1 MLDRRDRYALDD
13 MRYWALQATQIAS
26 GRARE
31 DLETDRLL
39 APALQYAL
47 IVLGEA
53 AGRVS
58 EAFQEQYPQ
67 IPWGSIIGM
76 RNVLVHGYDK
86 TNLAIV
92 WRAVTS
98 DLPALVADL
107 DGILDAESGTSQ
119 ETP

>member
-1 MLDRRDRYALDD
+1 
-13 MRYWALQATQIAS
+13 MRYWALQAIEIAS
-26 GRARE
+26 GHTRE

-39 APALQYAL
+39 SPALQYAL
-47 IVLGEA
+47 IVVGEA

-58 EAFQEQYPQ
+58 EACQEQYPH

-119 ETP
+119 ESRQ

>member
-1 MLDRRDRYALDD
+1 MLGRKDRHRLDD
-13 MRYWALQATQIAS
+13 MRYWALQGIEVAS
-26 GRARE
+26 GHTPE

-47 IVLGEA
+47 IVVGEA
-53 AGRVS
+53 AACVS
-58 EAFQEQYPQ
+58 EPCQAQYPQ

-86 TNLAIV
+86 TNLRIV
-92 WRAVTS
+92 WHAVTS

-107 DGILDAESGTSQ
+107 DRILDAEPGTS
-119 ETP
+119 

>member
-1 MLDRRDRYALDD
+1 
-13 MRYWALQATQIAS
+13 
-26 GRARE
+26 
-31 DLETDRLL
+31 
-39 APALQYAL
+39 
-47 IVLGEA
+47 
-53 AGRVS
+53 
-58 EAFQEQYPQ
+58 
-67 IPWGSIIGM
+67 M

-119 ETP
+119 ESRQ